1 MKYMKVFIIT
11 WFDWAVLRH
20 PRRCSRNILVL
31 LYNHVDLLHLDRM
44 VLGRGYSGCIFL
56 LF

>member
-1 MKYMKVFIIT
+1 MKNMKVFIIT

-44 VLGRGYSGCIFL
+44 VLGRGYSGCSFL